1 MPSSSAP
8 GAAQEEEEDGD
19 PCGWCVGPGPGPCPG
34 AQPMSSP
41 PVGTRG
47 RGLVLLT
54 VGPPAVTAGWPGQV
68 RQGPGGGWG
77 AGKPQATSI
86 ACVLHHGPS
95 ANHRGSGWEAPAA
108 LAFPLVSACPIGDSL
123 SLHLSLSPFLAMCL
137 CLCALC
143 FFCISSL
150 PFLCLS
156 SSLPSFLLCSAHLS
170 PHAFLFLVR
179 SPLLAISSF
188 PSPCH
193 LLLICQILH
202 VAKEKKR
209 RKKKIKTRK
218 SRNKSKSQ
226 VCCQVLRPPGGLCVR
241 ACGPQPARLPPARLP
256 CVLPACPPAPPADDT
271 EFSAWVSGDGY

>member
-1 MPSSSAP
+1 
-8 GAAQEEEEDGD
+8 
-19 PCGWCVGPGPGPCPG
+19 
-34 AQPMSSP
+34 MSSP

-209 RKKKIKTRK
+209 RKKK
-218 SRNKSKSQ
+218 SKHEKAETKANLKCVAKCCVLLVAS
-226 VCCQVLRPPGGLCVR
+226 VCVPVARSLPACPPPVCRVS
-241 ACGPQPARLPPARLP
+241 CPPARLP
-256 CVLPACPPAPPADDT
+256 LQPMTRSSVPGCLVMVIDDN
-271 EFSAWVSGDGY
+271 V

>member
-1 MPSSSAP
+1 
-8 GAAQEEEEDGD
+8 
-19 PCGWCVGPGPGPCPG
+19 
-34 AQPMSSP
+34 MSSP
-41 PVGTRG
+41 PVGTRR

-54 VGPPAVTAGWPGQV
+54 VGPPEVTAGWPGQV

-123 SLHLSLSPFLAMCL
+123 NLHLSVTFSCHVSLSVCSLLFLYLLSA
-137 CLCALC
+137 
-143 FFCISSL
+143 FSL
-150 PFLCLS
+150 PFQLS
-156 SSLPSFLLCSAHLS
+156 PVFSPVLRPSF
-170 PHAFLFLVR
+170 PRAFLFLVR

-209 RKKKIKTRK
+209 RKKNQNTKKPKQKQI
-218 SRNKSKSQ
+218 SS
-226 VCCQVLRPPGGLCVR
+226 
-241 ACGPQPARLPPARLP
+241 
-256 CVLPACPPAPPADDT
+256 VLPSAASSWWPLCACLWPAACPPAPRPSAVCPARLPACP
-271 EFSAWVSGDGY
+271 SSR